1 MPKYWRYMTRTGGA
15 VLLACIA
22 LLAVVWIVTLERIS
36 YEREEAIQDAIRHN
50 SNLAVAFEEHTI
62 RTLRGLDRV
71 VRFIKREAELKG
83 RSLDTEYL
91 IQEGSVD
98 LSVIT
103 TAAAVDE
110 HGEVILSMTR
120 SEGVNVADRD
130 YFQYHANNPDSSL
143 RIGTP
148 QTGRVT
154 GRSSIHLTRR
164 IEHSDG
170 SFAGVALVAVDPNYF
185 VNFYNVIDLGKDGL
199 VLLVGLDGTERARAT
214 GKMQAA
220 GQDMRS
226 STLFRHLAV
235 APVGKLETIGR
246 TDGVR
251 RYMSYRTVKDF
262 PLVVAVAMSQ
272 DEVLEDFHRRHY
284 SYLLGASLA
293 SVLALIFSGALV
305 GALHRQKLAMENA
318 MRGETALKESEYRL
332 DLALEASGFA
342 VWSYDFVTGDVTF
355 SRHWWGI
362 LGYSPNDVPPRIK
375 AWEERTHPA
384 DLPRV
389 KTALGAHLKGT
400 APTLDVEYRMQAKNG
415 EWRWIRT
422 VGRVVERDANGRALR
437 GTGTHGDVTARKEQ
451 EWRVERLT
459 RIHQVL
465 SGINSAIVRIRDRHE
480 LFDEACRIAVEYGG
494 FGIACI
500 GKWDPISQD
509 VVPIA
514 VAGTVVDRAALK
526 TTARDDTPLGQGVV
540 GRAIRQGS
548 PVFCNNLAAEPDV
561 GSEQRREALRLGYRS
576 DIALPLFE
584 AGALTG
590 TLTLYAKEPDYFT
603 EDEVK
608 LLVELAGDVS
618 FALDTISKEEKLNY
632 LAYYDPIT
640 GAANRNLLNDR
651 LKQAVVQARRY
662 GYPVAVAVINL
673 DHFKL
678 INDSL
683 GHTVGDELLQK
694 CFSRIH
700 SCVRE
705 TDTLARFAGDEFI
718 LVLPAQSDTLAA
730 SRVIG
735 RTSEAV
741 SSTPPVVE
749 TLQRVL
755 DCMSAPVT
763 LSERELSVT
772 CSIGVSLYPQDGE
785 DPEILLRN
793 AAAALSRAKELGRKN
808 FQFYTPAL
816 NAQIAERLS
825 LHSALRH
832 ALERDEFT
840 LHYQPKISLATGTL
854 SGCEALLRWDRPGT
868 GLISPG
874 AFIPVLEETGL
885 IIEVG
890 RRATEKAAATW
901 RKWKG
906 QHGTELRIAVNVSQ
920 LQLAQKDFA
929 DVVGQIV
936 CGDGS
941 ATAGVDLEITES
953 LIMQDIESNIAKLQ
967 KIRDFGSLIAIDD
980 FGTGHSSLSYLARL
994 PVDILKIDRAFVADV
1009 DTSADSVTLVT
1020 SMISLAHSLGLKVV
1034 AEGVETE
1041 KQLKVLQLLKCDEI
1055 QGYVVSRPL
1064 PEDQFEAWCK
1074 NHRANGVLSAKAS
1087 SQPKDLLGL

>member
-1 MPKYWRYMTRTGGA
+1 MPKYWRYLTRTGAA
-15 VLLACIA
+15 VVLACIA

-36 YEREEAIQDAIRHN
+36 YEREEAIQDAIRNN

-83 RSLDTEYL
+83 HTLDTEYL

-98 LSVIT
+98 LSIIT
-103 TAAAVDE
+103 TAAAVNE

-120 SEGVNVADRD
+120 SGGVNVADRD
-130 YFQYHANNPDSSL
+130 YFQYHRDNPSSSL
-143 RIGTP
+143 RIGKP

-154 GRSSIHLTRR
+154 GRSAIHLTRR

-170 SFAGVALVAVDPNYF
+170 SFAGVALVAVDPDYF

-199 VLLVGLDGTERARAT
+199 VVLVGLDGTERARAT

-226 STLFRHLAV
+226 STLFQHLAV

-272 DEVLEDFHRRHY
+272 DEVLEDFQRRHY

-293 SVLALIFSGALV
+293 SVFTIIFSGGLV
-305 GALHRQKLAMENA
+305 GALHRQKRAMESA
-318 MRGETALKESEYRL
+318 MRGEAALNESEYQL
-332 DLALEASGFA
+332 DLALEASGLA
-342 VWSYDFVTGDVTF
+342 VWNYDFVTGDVTF
-355 SRHWWGI
+355 SRHWWEI
-362 LGYSPNDVPPRIK
+362 LGYGPDDVPLRIE
-375 AWEERTHPA
+375 AWEMRTHPE
-384 DLPRV
+384 DLARV
-389 KTALGAHLKGT
+389 RSARGAHVKGALGV
-400 APTLDVEYRMQAKNG
+400 LDVEYRMQAKHG

-422 VGRVVERDANGRALR
+422 VGRVVEWDANGRALR
-437 GTGTHGDVTARKEQ
+437 GTGTHGDITARKEQ
-451 EWRVERLT
+451 ERRVERLT

-465 SGINSAIVRIRDRHE
+465 SGINSAIVRIRDRNE
-480 LFDEACRIAVEYGG
+480 LFDEACRIAVEHGG

-500 GKWDPISQD
+500 SKCDPISMD
-509 VVPIA
+509 VVPVA
-514 VAGTVVDRAALK
+514 VAGTLIDRAALK

-540 GRAIRQGS
+540 GRSIRQGI
-548 PVFCNNLAAEPDV
+548 PVFCNDLAAEPDV

-584 AGALTG
+584 EGAVTG
-590 TLTLYAKEPDYFT
+590 TLTLYATEPDYFT

-678 INDSL
+678 VNDSL
-683 GHTVGDELLQK
+683 GHSVGDEVLQN
-694 CFSRIH
+694 CFSRIRA
-700 SCVRE
+700 CVRE

-718 LVLPAQSDTLAA
+718 LVLPAQSDVLAT

-735 RTSEAV
+735 RISEAV
-741 SSTPPVVE
+741 SSTPAVVE

-755 DCMSAPVT
+755 DSLSAPVT
-763 LSERELSVT
+763 VSERELSVT
-772 CSIGVSLYPQDGE
+772 CSIGASLYPQDGDE
-785 DPEILLRN
+785 PETLLRN

-840 LHYQPKISLATGTL
+840 LHYQPRISLRTAEV
-854 SGCEALLRWDRPGT
+854 SGCEALLRWNK
-868 GLISPG
+868 PG
-874 AFIPVLEETGL
+874 AGMVSPAQFIPVLEETGL
-885 IIEVG
+885 IIDVG
-890 RRATEKAAATW
+890 RWVMEKAVSTW
-901 RKWKG
+901 CKWKLKDA
-906 QHGTELRIAVNVSQ
+906 TPPRIGVNVSQ
-920 LQLAQKDFA
+920 LQLAQVDFA
-929 DVVGQIV
+929 G
-936 CGDGS
+936 
-941 ATAGVDLEITES
+941 A
-953 LIMQDIESNIAKLQ
+953 
-967 KIRDFGSLIAIDD
+967 
-980 FGTGHSSLSYLARL
+980 
-994 PVDILKIDRAFVADV
+994 
-1009 DTSADSVTLVT
+1009 
-1020 SMISLAHSLGLKVV
+1020 
-1034 AEGVETE
+1034 VE
-1041 KQLKVLQLLKCDEI
+1041 
-1055 QGYVVSRPL
+1055 
-1064 PEDQFEAWCK
+1064 
-1074 NHRANGVLSAKAS
+1074 
-1087 SQPKDLLGL
+1087 